1 MATAKNRN
9 NTKLGSTP
17 SAGREELLSDNISRN
32 NTAKQNYTAIQVGGN
47 DHARIVLG
55 HIHKQ
60 GDVTADVLIEASD
73 ARHSIVLDKDGQRK
87 GSTQITAPGRISI
100 ESGIDKTEAED
111 TLFIHSWNGNIDII
125 ASNGKLRLQGTDIE
139 LNAVGEGGAKG
150 NIRIN
155 ATEGIELKAKKVLVD
170 ASSQYKLATSGMA
183 SIVARSAM
191 ELYAPIIRGVS
202 DAVANRDSK
211 CGGRII
217 QQQNSK

>member
-1 MATAKNRN
+1 MATPQNRN
-9 NTKLGSTP
+9 NTKLGSP
-17 SAGREELLSDNISRN
+17 PKAGREELLADNISRN
-32 NTAKQNYTAIQVGGN
+32 NTAKQNYTAITVGGN

-60 GDVTADVLIEASD
+60 ADVTADVLIEASD

-100 ESGIDKTEAED
+100 ESGIDKEEAED

-150 NIRIN
+150 NIRLN
-155 ATEGIELKAKKVLVD
+155 ATETVELKGKKVIVD
-170 ASSQYKLATSGMA
+170 ASSMYKLATSGMA
-183 SIVARSAM
+183 SIVANSAM
-191 ELYAPIIRGVS
+191 ELYAPLIRGVS
-202 DAVANRDSK
+202 DAVANKDSK
-211 CGGRII
+211 VGGRIV
-217 QQQNSK
+217 QKENTK